1 MSDAGWT
8 RATYFLFAGAA
19 FLTFVVFRDY
29 GIAWDEHFHDTYGK
43 AVLKHYLSG
52 FADTEALTYFN
63 LWLYGAAFDVV
74 SAAAKRVLPF
84 ADYETQHLAIAFAGL
99 AGAAAAARMGQLVGG
114 ARAGFLAGLTL
125 LAIPSWWGHM
135 FINPKDIPF
144 ASAMAW
150 ALYWSMRAAQE
161 LPRPTYRTLVWLGIS
176 LGLSL
181 GIRIVGLYAL
191 VYPAFAGALWLALRA
206 RHGTSGIGREF
217 VRLLGAFLGVAAI
230 AYAVML
236 AFWPWA
242 LRDPLHR
249 PAEALAVFA
258 ATPWDINV
266 LFEGELVSSMA
277 LPASYLPVYLGVKLP
292 LFVLAAIAIAAAFA
306 MRACV
311 RGGSGALRPEAVLL
325 GFAALFPVALFVA
338 ARPVS
343 YDGIRHF
350 LFVLP
355 PLAAVAAVGID
366 GVLARIA
373 RAAPVVRTAA
383 IAAIAGIG
391 TLHVAEL
398 RTIHPYQ
405 YVYYNPLAHGVGGAQ
420 GRFELDYWGSA
431 YREAAL
437 KLDEFVASESS
448 DHVQTVFVCAEGSS
462 AAPYL
467 SHDLKLADDDR
478 SADFYLSTT
487 RLGCDREY
495 DGRTILTVARA
506 GATLA
511 VVKDRRALKLEAS
524 DSLAARPVA
533 GALVA
538 PRHPGLQRDG
548 KPQSDLD

>member
-1 MSDAGWT
+1 VNDVRWT
-8 RATYFLFAGAA
+8 RATCALFSGAA
-19 FLTFVVFRDY
+19 VLVFAVFRDY
-29 GIAWDEHFHDTYGK
+29 GITWDEHFHDTYGK
-43 AVLKHYLSG
+43 AALKHYLSG

-84 ADYETQHLAIAFAGL
+84 AEYESQHLAIAFAGL
-99 AGAAAAARMGQLVGG
+99 AGAAAAARMGQLAGG

-144 ASAMAW
+144 AAAMAW
-150 ALYWSMRAAQE
+150 TLYWSMRAARE
-161 LPRPTYRTLVWLGIS
+161 LPRPEIRTVIWLGIS

-191 VYPAFAGALWLALRA
+191 VYPAFAVTFWMVVHA
-206 RHGTSGIGREF
+206 RQSRSGIGQAF
-217 VRLLGAFLGVAAI
+217 VRICCAFLGACAI
-230 AYAVML
+230 AYTVML

-266 LFEGELVSSMA
+266 LFDGRLVSSMG

-292 LFVLAAIAIAAAFA
+292 LFVLAAAAVAA
-306 MRACV
+306 VCATRALV
-311 RGGSGALRPEAVLL
+311 RRGRGALRPETALL
-325 GFAALFPVALFVA
+325 GFAALFPVALFLV

-343 YDGIRHF
+343 YDAIRHF

-355 PLAAVAAVGID
+355 PVAAVAAMGID
-366 GVLARIA
+366 RLVTWTMQA
-373 RAAPVVRTAA
+373 AAPVRAA
-383 IAAIAGIG
+383 AMAAIAGIG
-391 TLHVAEL
+391 VLHAAEL
-398 RTIHPYQ
+398 RAIHPYQ
-405 YVYYNPLAHGVGGAQ
+405 YVYYNQLTHGTGGAD

-437 KLDEFVASESS
+437 RLDAFVASESP

-467 SHDLKLADDDR
+467 SRDLELSADDR

-495 DGRTILTVARA
+495 EGKTILTVARA

-511 VVKDRRALKLEAS
+511 VVKDRRALKREGTDRLDAH
-524 DSLAARPVA
+524 PVA

-548 KPQSDLD
+548 RPQADLD